1 MLGDI
6 SFVDY
11 EKADDIHGT
20 VLYPAVMIA
29 PVQKKL
35 LEEIMKTDKIK
46 SVFDPFYGSGTS
58 LYEAF
63 KLDKNLKLIGCD
75 INPLAHLI
83 TSTKLNGVSR
93 YIKHSIKQ
101 LEYNLGIQPT
111 SVINFHNI
119 DKWFRKDIQVSLM
132 QIRQAII
139 KTTIKKDRMF
149 FWCMFCD
156 VIRKYSNTRS
166 STYKLHI
173 KTESSIDRMQNN
185 VITDFIKNV
194 NNNYSMYTSHAENI
208 NLYKTDVMELLK
220 KFKPNSI
227 DMIITSPPYGDNA
240 TTVTYGQ
247 YSSIILKWID
257 ENDLKL
263 EGWELT
269 NYSAIDSS
277 SLGGT
282 KNHRDI
288 SNKYFSLIKPYFNL
302 IDISKQKKVF
312 NFFSDY
318 FYVLEN
324 LCCIT
329 NKYVVFTVGNRTV
342 DGIEIN
348 LNQVTQD
355 FFELYGLKKVI
366 CAERKIVK
374 KRTPKHLMANGRK
387 ISSMNKEYVII
398 YMKK

>member
-6 SFVDY
+6 SFANY

-35 LEEIMKTDKIK
+35 IQEIMSVDKIR

-63 KLDKNLKLIGCD
+63 KVDNNLKLIGCD
-75 INPLAHLI
+75 INPLAYLI

-101 LEYNLGIQPT
+101 LEYNLTIKPT
-111 SVINFHNI
+111 NTIKFYNI

-132 QIRQAII
+132 QVREAII
-139 KTTIKKDRMF
+139 KTRIKKDRMF

-156 VIRKYSNTRS
+156 TIRKYSNTRS

-173 KTESSIDRMQNN
+173 KTDDSIQRINNN
-185 VITDFIKNV
+185 VISDFKQSV
-194 NNNYSMYTSHAENI
+194 NNSYSMYNNCAKNI
-208 NLYKTDVMELLK
+208 ELYKTDTMKLLD
-220 KFKPNSI
+220 KFEANSI
-227 DMIITSPPYGDNA
+227 DMVITSPPYGDNA

-257 ENDLKL
+257 EKDLRL

-269 NYSAIDSS
+269 NYSVIDSN

-282 KNHRDI
+282 KKHSNI
-288 SNKYFSLIKPYFNL
+288 SSKYMILIKPY
-302 IDISKQKKVF
+302 IDNISSSKKKKVI

-318 FYVLEN
+318 FYILER
-324 LCCIT
+324 LCKIT
-329 NKYVVFTVGNRTV
+329 KKYIVFTVGNRTV
-342 DGIEIN
+342 DGVEIN
-348 LNQVTQD
+348 LNRITQN
-355 FFELYGLKKVI
+355 FFELCNFKKEI
-366 CAERKIVK
+366 CAERNIVR
-374 KRTPKHLMANGRK
+374 KRTPKHLIANGRK
-387 ISSMNKEYVII
+387 ISSMNKEYVIV
-398 YMKK
+398 YSK